1 MGDNIAILS
10 MFWGLG
16 TEALKQGTGG
26 KASRSAVPID
36 SCSKIPQEHLIR
48 SVPALS
54 GSKMC
59 LLGPFLLLWHPL
71 LE

>member
-36 SCSKIPQEHLIR
+36 SCSKIPQERLIR
-48 SVPALS
+48 SVPDLR
-54 GSKMC
+54 C
-59 LLGPFLLLWHPL
+59 VF
-71 LE
+71 